1 MQCIVSGENS
11 EQHFAFECLNISE
24 YESHAI
30 QWMKS
35 IFLYFPSSMPKPN
48 YMLRLHIQ
56 PFNFDARERERE
68 KTECNEQSM
77 VWFCYFYRSATS
89 LVDNGFSS
97 LIRVS
102 LCYMLLHIALLHNG
116 AANLI
121 STLQLTSIKYISVRE
136 RATKKRDFALHH
148 ILTRT
153 RDIQRIQYAYN
164 GCANERRRVWCFTP

>member
-1 MQCIVSGENS
+1 MYSLRREFRTAFCIWMLEYIGIRIPCDSVNEIDFSLFS
-11 EQHFAFECLNISE
+11 FIHAQAQLHASFAHST
-24 YESHAI
+24 I
-30 QWMKS
+30 Q
-35 IFLYFPSSMPKPN
+35 F
-48 YMLRLHIQ
+48 R
-56 PFNFDARERERE
+56 RERERE